1 MALSLNLHIIN
12 VHSFVCDQQQNES
25 YNIFFPKH
33 WYITIN
39 KKSDLSWYVNSFE
52 PTCMSWQQQ
61 QHKPWRWRTIPIKTS
76 FKFNNFWCR
85 LIITLFRYIFI
96 FNQNSYFVV
105 LLQWLM
111 FLINQNK
118 LTSIMINQHFATV
131 TTAKQEQIFS
141 VSKGKTSSCIRHL
154 PLALPKRLCNTTE
167 LKKLKIKSNQTKSE
181 SETRISYHSQ
191 LAYNW
196 NDTEAEFIQ
205 LNLNDWLIEWNY
217 II

>member
-1 MALSLNLHIIN
+1 MYIIGNDNCSKQLWRSLGHTSNCSVLISLSTPNPKYNTLLNLDWMALSLNLHIIN

-33 WYITIN
+33 WYIIIN

-61 QHKPWRWRTIPIKTS
+61 QHKPWRWSTIPIKTS

-85 LIITLFRYIFI
+85 LIITLFRYILI

-167 LKKLKIKSNQTKSE
+167 LKK
-181 SETRISYHSQ
+181 
-191 LAYNW
+191 
-196 NDTEAEFIQ
+196 
-205 LNLNDWLIEWNY
+205 
-217 II
+217 